1 MQYKHYFCILF
12 RVCVF
17 LLGLILNPMPEDIF
31 SFVGRSVTGY
41 GDRRLQ
47 EKRPERGLKR
57 LIKTFKGNMKTGFK
71 RNWLMKMVVAFSDG
85 SKSCVMRD
93 CIF

>member
-1 MQYKHYFCILF
+1 M
-12 RVCVF
+12 F

-57 LIKTFKGNMKTGFK
+57 LNKN
-71 RNWLMKMVVAFSDG
+71 L
-85 SKSCVMRD
+85 
-93 CIF
+93 